1 MLSEQKGESH
11 DVAAIITAMTDR
23 EEPFLRETMAAVLS
37 DPGIGQVILCIE
49 DKNTWVDTTLDSLLA
64 DPRLKIIRMPLVSLG
79 IVRNRALEHVQLPWV
94 AYCDGDDVWC
104 QGKTLTQRHY
114 ATATESDFV
123 GADHFLTN
131 ETGKIRA
138 VAIAR
143 YTPMP
148 SAWMVRT
155 EVMRQYPFVEVPF
168 TLREEAGDWW
178 LRTEGAIRKVRC
190 PKLLL
195 RYRIRSGSLSAQTS
209 SMKRK
214 TQIVSLANIPGL
226 GAIIFLCTGFL
237 WLLTRRKTYIW
248 HLDWGEQPCA
258 VSPER
263 ASQLS

>member
-1 MLSEQKGESH
+1 MSSEQKCDQ

-23 EEPFLRETMAAVLS
+23 EEPFLRDTMVAVLS

-49 DKNTWVDTTLDSLLA
+49 EKNIWVDKTLDTLMT
-64 DPRLKIIRMPLVSLG
+64 DPRLKVVRLPLMPLG
-79 IVRNRALEHVQLPWV
+79 AVRNRALEYVQLPWV

-104 QGKTLTQRHY
+104 RGKTLTQRSY
-114 ATATESDFV
+114 ANETACDFV

-131 ETGKIRA
+131 EAGKIRA

-155 EVMRQYPFVEVPF
+155 EVMRQHPFIEAPF
-168 TLREEAGDWW
+168 SLREEAGDWW
-178 LRTEGAIRKVRC
+178 LRTEGIIRKVRC

-195 RYRIRSGSLSAQTS
+195 CYRIRLGSLSAQTS

-226 GAIIFLCTGFL
+226 GAIILFCTWCL
-237 WLLTRRKTYIW
+237 WLVTRQETYTW
-248 HLDWGEQPCA
+248 HEDWGDQPSSVRSES
-258 VSPER
+258 VS
-263 ASQLS
+263 